1 MVKDE
6 CNGISA
12 EDIDW
17 SDFCADWSDFCA
29 DWSVFAL
36 VAAATHRPAVC
47 LTSKIDINYDIQIHL
62 LLSDIDGQS

>member
-1 MVKDE
+1 MVNEKCDE
-6 CNGISA
+6 TLAG
-12 EDIDW
+12 DIDW

-36 VAAATHRPAVC
+36 VAAATHRAAVC